1 MRREGEAQ
9 EEGCRRQGTG
19 GRGQAGEVG
28 PGSFSL
34 GHTVSAPK
42 SLHLPSCSPETGSP
56 AQTAAPWVTQQHSC
70 ALCPLLRTNRRRLIP
85 LASPPPPPGPRWHFF
100 SEVWGHHRVRDRW
113 PPLGAGPSLTLQG
126 RTSSV
131 LIPLPIPHCPHRQPA
146 PTFQSTDE
154 GRQGQGHG
162 GWTDSQPA
170 EWMPGG
176 PRAHYPPSRSLS
188 VPICTVGRVKP
199 CSLLSCHCPRETCP
213 CKVPGLCLSH
223 TEPVGNHCHPAAL
236 PGWATSRGH
245 ICPSAQLG
253 T

>member
-70 ALCPLLRTNRRRLIP
+70 APCPLLRTNRRRLIP
-85 LASPPPPPGPRWHFF
+85 LASPPPPPGPRWHSF
-100 SEVWGHHRVRDRW
+100 SEVWGHHRDRDRW
-113 PPLGAGPSLTLQG
+113 
-126 RTSSV
+126 
-131 LIPLPIPHCPHRQPA
+131 
-146 PTFQSTDE
+146 
-154 GRQGQGHG
+154 
-162 GWTDSQPA
+162 PA

-223 TEPVGNHCHPAAL
+223 TEPVGNHCHPTAL